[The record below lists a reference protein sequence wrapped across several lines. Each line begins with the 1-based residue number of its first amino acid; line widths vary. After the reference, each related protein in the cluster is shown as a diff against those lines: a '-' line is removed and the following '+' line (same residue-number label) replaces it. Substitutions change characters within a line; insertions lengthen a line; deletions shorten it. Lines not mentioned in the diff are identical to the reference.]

1 MSITSSRR
9 PALDDESQK
18 RFAVVKPLER
28 AQLVWQRAL
37 ELVDPTE
44 QHDRFALA
52 LDLLRTAHHDPATVS
67 HALALGRTHL
77 RSHADDALAR
87 SGAGILESA
96 IDFLGVRPRRDDV
109 ARPRRRG
116 RP

>member
-1 MSITSSRR
+1 MSTTSTRRPTIDDGSRR
-9 PALDDESQK
+9 RLA
-18 RFAVVKPLER
+18 AVRPLER

-77 RSHADDALAR
+77 RSHADDARAR

-96 IDFLGVRPRRDDV
+96 IEFLGVRPRRDDV
-109 ARPRRRG
+109 TRARR
-116 RP
+116 